1 MGGSGGI
8 HLGGG
13 FPQFNEGDPE
23 YIEFEL
29 VIRQGDEARV
39 WGICQVGN
47 DIEIQDLGGN
57 VPALT
62 VLLDD
67 ETIIGVVP
75 PNYGRT
81 IAQHLNNTG
90 SLSGEIIRKNG
101 NEISPHIT
109 IRVYL

>member
-1 MGGSGGI
+1 MGGSGVI
-8 HLGGG
+8 HIGGG
-13 FPQFNEGDPE
+13 VPQFDGDGPE

-39 WGICQVGN
+39 WGICQVGSA
-47 DIEIQDLGGN
+47 IEIQDLGGEI
-57 VPALT
+57 PALT

-67 ETIIGVVP
+67 GTPIGVVP